1 MALQQHSPSFLMNN
15 LASNGEYFVF
25 ANSTE
30 GSPKVVIYNTD
41 ILEKDEVTT
50 PQISQWKDQSEC
62 FALKYLLLKEKWY
75 LAILTSKGC

>member
-1 MALQQHSPSFLMNN
+1 MESSGKQKGYRFVSLQQYSPSFLMNN

-30 GSPKVVIYNTD
+30 SAPKALIYTTD

-50 PQISQWKDQSEC
+50 PQIS
-62 FALKYLLLKEKWY
+62 
-75 LAILTSKGC
+75 